1 MHRWARTISFLLLFF
16 GVDSMQAIIWY
27 SFSFSFYL
35 SFRALILWRQSSET
49 VLILFFVS
57 FYSMEACQCSCPF
70 TFGILSSLCHLLFD
84 GDRRLQSIRN
94 IQVDQIL
101 SSDVACSIDGIK
113 ASYFFPLCQLVS
125 DLQFSDRE
133 KSLTCFRT
141 YCDRPGSTVNPLR
154 HARHGWRRRDRHFT
168 ATAAASVDAIA
179 TPVDE
184 AAFAAPPPPPT
195 PPSPRRRR
203 RRRCSCGCSTRRTMP
218 RLVREL
224 VAGSKATVP
233 TPQNFVV
240 RFASEN
246 RSKCQFTKQLVLGK
260 GCISNYKWN
269 LQSAK
274 NVLQ

>member
-1 MHRWARTISFLLLFF
+1 MSQNDLFSLVIFWCRFDASYYLIFIFIFLLL
-16 GVDSMQAIIWY
+16 I
-27 SFSFSFYL
+27 L
-35 SFRALILWRQSSET
+35 SCS
-49 VLILFFVS
+49 
-57 FYSMEACQCSCPF
+57 YSMEAVFWNRFNFVFC
-70 TFGILSSLCHLLFD
+70 ILLFD
-84 GDRRLQSIRN
+84 GGLSVFMSLYIWYFVVFVSSFIRRRPSSAINQQYSSWSN
-94 IQVDQIL
+94 IEL
-101 SSDVACSIDGIK
+101 RRCSIDGIK

-274 NVLQ
+274 KVLQ